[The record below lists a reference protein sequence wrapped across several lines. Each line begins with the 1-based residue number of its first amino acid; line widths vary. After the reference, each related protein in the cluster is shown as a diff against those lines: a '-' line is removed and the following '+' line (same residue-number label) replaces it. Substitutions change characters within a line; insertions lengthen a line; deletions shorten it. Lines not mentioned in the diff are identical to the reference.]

1 MSCKMTMLRID
12 TNFHVLLD
20 KIGILQPKWKEL
32 QNLKSAFEF
41 CEQLGYPFLAKSSYF
56 FK

>member
-1 MSCKMTMLRID
+1 MTMLRID